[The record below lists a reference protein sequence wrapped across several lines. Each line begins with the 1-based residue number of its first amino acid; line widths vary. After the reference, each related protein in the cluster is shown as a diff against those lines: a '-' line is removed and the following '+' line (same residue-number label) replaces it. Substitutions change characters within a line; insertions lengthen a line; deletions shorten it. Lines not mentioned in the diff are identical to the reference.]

1 MVHNYETIEEQVR
14 NKITPIYN
22 FTVLLRKLQ
31 NPKTSEHERQ
41 SLYEY
46 LINEKEL
53 PDIFEKNIEWLIE
66 IANNVDKKLTNEK

>member
-1 MVHNYETIEEQVR
+1 MVYNYETIEEQVR

-22 FTVLLRKLQ
+22 FATVLRKLQ

-41 SLYEY
+41 ILYDY

-53 PDIFEKNIEWLIE
+53 PNIFEENIEQLIQ
-66 IANNVDKKLTNEK
+66 IANNVDKKLTNIK